1 MSLINRIGRMPG
13 YTSLGSWTPREIKW
27 IPGGEVYSPGIV
39 LDSTNGYDGGNT
51 GFERELRPGWM
62 LAQITAT
69 KKFVPVKRTRAN
81 GAGSTATALIVDNAA
96 AFRAGETLT
105 VGANA
110 TCTIS
115 SINYTTNTI
124 TLAATKTWSDN
135 AVVYCDSLPGS
146 ETALLVLDGWA
157 KLTLDDGTT
166 LSDAIAGTDPNSRVL
181 IEGYLIAA
189 MLLGDVASVQA
200 DTANVVFNKISLDTD
215 YGFVN

>member
-1 MSLINRIGRMPG
+1 MPG

-27 IPGGEVYSPGIV
+27 IPGSEVYAPGIV
-39 LDSTNGYDGGNT
+39 IDSTNAYDGGNT
-51 GFERELRPGWM
+51 GYERELRPGWM

-81 GAGSTATALIVDNAA
+81 GSGSSATALIVDNAA
-96 AFRAGETLT
+96 AFRAGETVNIGT
-105 VGANA
+105 ANVIA
-110 TCTIS
+110 

-124 TLAATKTWSDN
+124 TLTDAATWSDN
-135 AVVYCDSLPGS
+135 AAVYCDSLAGS
-146 ETALLVLDGWA
+146 ETALLVLDGWV

-181 IEGYLIAA
+181 IEGYLTAA

-215 YGFVN
+215 YGFVG